1 MSRLLLLVLFW
12 GALSAP
18 PRLSAAPPQAKGL
31 SDLVEGVERSFAHMK
46 DLSSDFIQIFQD
58 PLNRKRQESG
68 HLYLMRPRM
77 MRWEYKSPEEKLF
90 VSDGK
95 TVYFYVPADR
105 QVTKEPVKQSFDDRI
120 PLMFLLGQSNLRN
133 EFTRFELLNTKPFF
147 EGTKVV
153 RMYPKRKTDF
163 EEILMEVDPGAYL
176 IRRLVLA
183 HMDGSR
189 SEFIFSDIRTNT
201 GVRASMFDFKLP
213 PGVEVVQGLGQ

>member
-1 MSRLLLLVLFW
+1 MWYFLLFLLTFAAPS
-12 GALSAP
+12 ALSA
-18 PRLSAAPPQAKGL
+18 AAPQANGL

-77 MRWEYKSPEEKLF
+77 MRWEYKNPEEKLF

-120 PLMFLLGQSNLRN
+120 PLMFLLGQSNLRS
-133 EFTRFELLNTKPFF
+133 EFIRFELLSTKPFF

-163 EEILMEVDPGAYL
+163 EEILMEVDPGDYL

-201 GVRASMFDFKLP
+201 GLRASMFDFKLP
-213 PGVEVVQGLGQ
+213 QGVEVVQGVGQ

>member
-1 MSRLLLLVLFW
+1 MWYFLLFLLTSLAPS
-12 GALSAP
+12 GLSATA
-18 PRLSAAPPQAKGL
+18 SQEKGL

-46 DLSSDFIQIFQD
+46 DFSSDFIQIFQD

-77 MRWEYKSPEEKLF
+77 MRWEYKNPEEKLF

-105 QVTKEPVKQSFDDRI
+105 QVTKEAVKQSFDDRI

-163 EEILMEVDPGAYL
+163 QEILMEVDPADYL

-189 SEFIFSDIRTNT
+189 SEFLFSAIRTNT
-201 GVRASMFDFKLP
+201 GLRSSMFDFKLP

>member
-1 MSRLLLLVLFW
+1 MWYFLLLLLTFPAPP
-12 GALSAP
+12 ALSAT
-18 PRLSAAPPQAKGL
+18 AQQEKGL

-46 DLSSDFIQIFQD
+46 DLSADFIQIFED

-105 QVTKEPVKQSFDDRI
+105 QVNKEAVKQSFDDRI
-120 PLMFLLGQSNLRN
+120 PLMFLLGQSNLRS

-163 EEILMEVDPGAYL
+163 EEILMEVDPGDYS

-189 SEFIFSDIRTNT
+189 SEFIFSGIRTNT
-201 GVRASMFDFKLP
+201 GLRTSMFDFKLP

>member
-1 MSRLLLLVLFW
+1 MPLFLAIFLAVVQAPAANLNNLV
-12 GALSAP
+12 
-18 PRLSAAPPQAKGL
+18 
-31 SDLVEGVERSFAHMK
+31 DGVERSFARMK
-46 DLSSDFIQIFQD
+46 DFTADFVQIFED
-58 PLNRKRQESG
+58 PLNRKLQESG

-90 VSDGK
+90 ISDGK

-120 PLMFLLGQSNLRN
+120 PLMFLLGQSNLRS
-133 EFTRFELLNTKPFF
+133 EFTRFELLNAKPFF

-163 EEILMEVDPGAYL
+163 EEILMEVDPGDYS

-189 SEFIFSDIRTNT
+189 SEFIFSGIRTNT
-201 GVRASMFDFKLP
+201 GLRTSMFDFKLP

>member
-1 MSRLLLLVLFW
+1 MVFSLTMLLMILQAPAPSLDNLVT
-12 GALSAP
+12 
-18 PRLSAAPPQAKGL
+18 
-31 SDLVEGVERSFAHMK
+31 GVERSFATMK
-46 DLSSDFIQIFQD
+46 DFSADFVQIFQD
-58 PLNRKRQESG
+58 PLNQKRQESG

-133 EFTRFELLNTKPFF
+133 EFTRFELLNTNPFF
-147 EGTKVV
+147 EGTRVV

-163 EEILMEVDPGAYL
+163 EEILMEVDPTDYL

-201 GVRASMFDFKLP
+201 GLRASMFDFKLP
-213 PGVEVVQGLGQ
+213 PGVEVVQGVGQ